1 MPSARSKN
9 LKTSFSRVFT
19 QEGGAGPANPPVY
32 QGQAMAGTVDWALG
46 DVTKV
51 EEPSADSYDNF
62 DIVDTIKGTRGLPT
76 LGITA
81 RMQRTL
87 SNFLRL
93 ARKGCE
99 VDLQVHI
106 GSCKVPSDFNGGW
119 SDGKVLV
126 LSRANM
132 TNYSTD
138 QLGALQSDDR
148 AMVMETVP
156 FTGLDYYEIGP
167 MLASIQGAAAITD
180 EVLDIVICDA
190 INCGACGLP
199 SDGCQVA
206 FALLSDSS
214 GSPGLPAAVAYTTD
228 GGSTWTRRA
237 ITTLGLAE
245 APSALACVGTNL
257 VVVSEASNSL
267 HWIPIADLTAGEGT
281 WAEVATG
288 FVGGGEPRAIV
299 SLSPTE
305 TWIAGAGGYIYFSDD
320 ITSGVEVQ
328 TAGDATT
335 QDLSAIAAA
344 DANTLVA
351 VGASN
356 AVLVTTNGG
365 STWAAVTGPAVGVV
379 LNTVALQSDL
389 VWLVGTAGGQLFY
402 TLDGG
407 ENWTEKTFSGSGDG
421 QVRDIAFSTPQ
432 VGYMAHDT
440 SAAVGRVFRTIDG
453 GFSWYQLPEATG
465 QTFPTNDRINALAAC
480 EGSPNVLFAGGLAG
494 DGEDGVVIKAAG

>member
-1 MPSARSKN
+1 MASRRSNN

-32 QGQAMAGTVDWALG
+32 QGQAMANEVDWALG

-51 EEPSADSYDNF
+51 EEPSRDAYDRF
-62 DIVDTIKGTRGLPT
+62 EIVDTIKGTRGLPT
-76 LGITA
+76 LGLTF
-81 RMQRTL
+81 RMQKTL
-87 SNFLRL
+87 SNVLRL

-99 VDLQVHI
+99 VDVQVHI

-126 LSRANM
+126 LSKANP

-138 QLGALQSDDR
+138 QIGAMQSDDR
-148 AMVMETVP
+148 AIVMETVP
-156 FTGLDYYEIGP
+156 FTGLDYYEIAPILGA
-167 MLASIQGAAAITD
+167 LQGAAAITD
-180 EVLDIVICDA
+180 EVLDVAICDA
-190 INCGACGLP
+190 ISCGACGLP

-228 GGSTWTRRA
+228 GGATWARRA
-237 ITTLGLAE
+237 ISTLGLAE

-267 HWIPIADLTAGEGT
+267 HYIPIADLTAGEGSWT
-281 WAEVATG
+281 EVTTG
-288 FVGGGEPRAIV
+288 FVVTGEPRAIV
-299 SLSPTE
+299 SLSATE
-305 TWIAGAGGYIYFSDD
+305 TWIAGAGGYVYFSSD
-320 ITSGVEVQ
+320 ITAGVEVQ
-328 TAGDATT
+328 TAGDVTT
-335 QDLSAIAAA
+335 QDFSKIRAL
-344 DANTLVA
+344 DELTLVA

-356 AVLVTTNGG
+356 AIIYTTNGG
-365 STWAAVTGPAVGVV
+365 QTWVSVTGPAAGVV
-379 LNTVALQSDL
+379 LNTVSLQSEL
-389 VWLVGTAGGQLFY
+389 VWFVGTAGGELYY

-407 ENWTEKTFSGSGDG
+407 SNWVEKAFSGSGAG
-421 QVRDIAFSTPQ
+421 QVRDIVFATPQ

-440 SAAVGRVFRTIDG
+440 AAAVGRVFRTIDG
-453 GFSWYQLPEATG
+453 GFSWYQIPEATG

-480 EGSPNVLFAGGLAG
+480 KDNPNVLFAGGLAG
-494 DGEDGVVIKAAG
+494 DGSDGVVIKAAA